1 MRGPDLK
8 LKPASELLQI
18 LLLVLVVVKTPEVK
32 KIGREVSKITSAG
45 IILLAQCLRLSSQL
59 NITNNG
65 AHGVHICLRS
75 DAQAAL
81 HSRVTG
87 FIKGTLTS

>member
-8 LKPASELLQI
+8 LKPASQLLQI

-75 DAQAAL
+75 DAAL